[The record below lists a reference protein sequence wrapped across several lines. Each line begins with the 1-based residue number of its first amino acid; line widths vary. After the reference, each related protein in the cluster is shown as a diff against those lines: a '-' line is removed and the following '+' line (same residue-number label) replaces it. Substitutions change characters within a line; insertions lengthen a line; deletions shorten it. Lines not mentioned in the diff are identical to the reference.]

1 MQGLVSL
8 TRSLV
13 SWILGPLL
21 ANADTGTKQKKYV
34 QCLIHCYIHPLLST
48 RIISWYLIA
57 GVLWQGLVHWILH
70 KALLSETPSWGTRT
84 SLRAKPELFWELM
97 QTVVLL
103 TFTGGYFFLFIMPD
117 LILDSAL
124 LQQHRTP
131 APLGV
136 MGRSRPVLGTA

>member
-1 MQGLVSL
+1 
-8 TRSLV
+8 
-13 SWILGPLL
+13 
-21 ANADTGTKQKKYV
+21 
-34 QCLIHCYIHPLLST
+34 
-48 RIISWYLIA
+48 
-57 GVLWQGLVHWILH
+57 
-70 KALLSETPSWGTRT
+70 
-84 SLRAKPELFWELM
+84 M

-136 MGRSRPVLGTA
+136 MGRSRPVLGTAQRWDFRKSLVQNS